1 MENPIDKDKTT
12 ESPGILPYAHH
23 VGSALIK
30 PDNTDG
36 FKLRGIHKVNRE
48 LSKRMDNLKSEYE
61 KLMDE
66 FKWNDIIYHSKISFE
81 PLVGETYYLYLN
93 KNDEYFL
100 SIIDPSQWKQNYIGE
115 FELNVDLKWIKKD

>member
-100 SIIDPSQWKQNYIGE
+100 SIIDPSQWKQNYVGE
-115 FELNVDLKWIKKD
+115 FELNADLKWIKKD

>member
-115 FELNVDLKWIKKD
+115 FELNADLKWIKKD